1 MSSLK
6 DDIDHGMTIE
16 QILEDRGYSAK
27 EIADYKKRK
36 ALRIKKMMQ
45 K

>member
-6 DDIDHGMTIE
+6 DDTDYGMTIE
-16 QILEDRGYSAK
+16 QILQDRGYSAK
-27 EIADYKKRK
+27 EIEQYKKRK